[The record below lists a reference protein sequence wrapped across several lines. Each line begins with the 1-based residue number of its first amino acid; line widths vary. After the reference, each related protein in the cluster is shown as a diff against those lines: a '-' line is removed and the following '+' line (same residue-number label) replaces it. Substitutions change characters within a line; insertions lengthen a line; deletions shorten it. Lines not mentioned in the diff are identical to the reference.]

1 MERKTRSTLPSH
13 RLGRE
18 RCHDGRGK
26 SEQSKRNRV
35 CNSNLPHT
43 RSATGRGRAEHS
55 GGDEE
60 VASVFRSEK
69 KLLGGKGG
77 GGGGGLV
84 VVVGGRG

>member
-1 MERKTRSTLPSH
+1 M
-13 RLGRE
+13 
-18 RCHDGRGK
+18 
-26 SEQSKRNRV
+26 

-77 GGGGGLV
+77 GGGGR
-84 VVVGGRG
+84 VGGGGRRAGLRGRGVVEVSG